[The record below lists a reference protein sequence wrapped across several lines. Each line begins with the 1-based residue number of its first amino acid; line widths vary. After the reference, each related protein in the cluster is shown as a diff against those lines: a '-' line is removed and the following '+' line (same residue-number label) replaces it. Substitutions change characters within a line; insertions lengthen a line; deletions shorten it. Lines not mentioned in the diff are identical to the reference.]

1 MKRPRD
7 PRMYL
12 RDIIDSCDLIISHIG
27 HRDIDAFRNDVVVQD
42 AVIRRF
48 EIIGEAVKCLPRA
61 H

>member
-12 RDIIDSCDLIISHIG
+12 RDIVESCDLIISHIG
-27 HRDIDAFRNDVVVQD
+27 KRNIEAFRKNVVVQD

-48 EIIGEAVKCLPRA
+48 EIICETG
-61 H
+61 